1 MQDMINNPTVMKNLS
16 YGASGGLSLFGVL
29 SLQHVAII
37 IGIIFTILTWW
48 VSYRATAARR
58 KEEQDRHRIEHER
71 SQLELEFAKA
81 RERREQH
88 LYQLAMLQGKTPPG
102 DLKGN

>member
-48 VSYRATAARR
+48 GSHRATIARR
-58 KEEQDRHRIEHER
+58 KEEQERHRIEQER
-71 SQLELEFAKA
+71 HQLELEFAKA
-81 RERREQH
+81 REQREQH
-88 LYQLAMLQGKTPPG
+88 LYQLAMLHNKNHSPG
-102 DLKGN
+102 D